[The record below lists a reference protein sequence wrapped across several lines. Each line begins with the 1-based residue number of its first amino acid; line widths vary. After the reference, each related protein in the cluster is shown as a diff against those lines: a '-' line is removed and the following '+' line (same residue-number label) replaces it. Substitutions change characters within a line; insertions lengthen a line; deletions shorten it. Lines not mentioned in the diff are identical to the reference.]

1 MNDYYFRRSALQ
13 EHTRTDTHSGYLEPI
28 SHLSSQTEEVK
39 LETFSE
45 PNEYYQDGETSTFHT
60 RSEQAD

>member
-1 MNDYYFRRSALQ
+1 MNDYYFRRSVLQ
-13 EHTRTDTHSGYLEPI
+13 EHTRTDNPSEYLEPV

-45 PNEYYQDGETSTFHT
+45 PNEYEDVETSTLHT
-60 RSEQAD
+60 ESE

>member
-13 EHTRTDTHSGYLEPI
+13 EHTRTDNPSEYLEPV

-39 LETFSE
+39 LGTFSA
-45 PNEYYQDGETSTFHT
+45 PNKYEDVETSTLHT
-60 RSEQAD
+60 ESE

>member
-13 EHTRTDTHSGYLEPI
+13 EHTRTDNSSGYLEPV

-39 LETFSE
+39 LGTFSE
-45 PNEYYQDGETSTFHT
+45 PNEYEDVETSTLHT
-60 RSEQAD
+60 ESE